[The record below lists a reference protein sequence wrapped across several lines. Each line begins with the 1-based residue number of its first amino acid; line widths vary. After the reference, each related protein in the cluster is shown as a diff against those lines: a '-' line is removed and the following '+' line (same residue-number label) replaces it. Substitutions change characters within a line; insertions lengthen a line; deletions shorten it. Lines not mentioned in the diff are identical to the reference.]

1 MAQRNAY
8 IALNDHKENFQ
19 SNPKFRLI
27 NLAKTDLG
35 KVSKVVL
42 DDINNR
48 IRNIINVNEWKNSN
62 SVIEWFNSLE
72 NKSNCIFLS
81 FDIVEF
87 YPSISQDLLEK
98 GIQWDK
104 TITSITD
111 EQETIIHHA
120 RKSLLFHDGTPWV
133 KKNNDSMFDVTMGSF
148 DGAEI
153 CDLVGLYLLHHLAE
167 KFGTKFVGTA
177 LYRDDGLAII
187 QGKRARIADNVRKE
201 LHEIFKAHGLRI
213 TAEISYQ
220 TVNIL
225 DITLNLSDGTY
236 AAHMKPN
243 CVPLYINQIQTTR
256 LQ

>member
-1 MAQRNAY
+1 M
-8 IALNDHKENFQ
+8 
-19 SNPKFRLI
+19 
-27 NLAKTDLG
+27 
-35 KVSKVVL
+35 
-42 DDINNR
+42 
-48 IRNIINVNEWKNSN
+48 
-62 SVIEWFNSLE
+62 
-72 NKSNCIFLS
+72 
-81 FDIVEF
+81 
-87 YPSISQDLLEK
+87 
-98 GIQWDK
+98 
-104 TITSITD
+104 
-111 EQETIIHHA
+111 
-120 RKSLLFHDGTPWV
+120 

-167 KFGTKFVGTA
+167 KFGTKFVG
-177 LYRDDGLAII
+177 LYSDDGLAII